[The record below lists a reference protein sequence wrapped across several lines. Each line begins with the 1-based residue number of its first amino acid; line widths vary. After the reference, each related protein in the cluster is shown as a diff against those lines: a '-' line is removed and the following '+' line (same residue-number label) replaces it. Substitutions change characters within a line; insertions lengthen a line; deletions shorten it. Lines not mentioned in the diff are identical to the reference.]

1 MKMAVEMARCR
12 WRSLP
17 GTSPSQGAEQ
27 TPVPDLGFAMAAAG
41 RSNVD
46 PNNVPLASLV
56 AQEENVDVNFIKN
69 NNFNN
74 NAYRNNSGN
83 NYRPYPSANGN
94 GYGNSYGNS
103 YNNNRSVPSG
113 LEAMLKEFISTQ
125 TAFNK
130 SVEEKLDKIDT
141 IASRVDRLA
150 SDVNL
155 LKLKVMPNNDLDNK
169 ITTTANAIQVRINE
183 NIRLMAELRARW
195 DREENEKLAKEN
207 NVAKVWTITTTSNAN
222 SSHVA
227 TPPTINGNIIG
238 VGNVSTPSAKRT
250 KLPEIAKT
258 AETACDKTAEIFSNL
273 GNNDPIAVAHNDLD
287 FDDCHISEVIK
298 FLQKLA
304 KSPNASAINLAF
316 TKHITNALIKARE
329 EKLKLETS
337 IPRKLEDGWEPIIK
351 MKFNDFECNALCDLG
366 ASISVMPKKIYDMLD
381 LPPLKNCYLDVN
393 LADNVKKKPLGRIDN
408 VHITVPSWRRNPWCC
423 AASHFATINLQ
434 RASWLLLVRL
444 NLGFI
449 LRENLPLCASYL
461 PLGVPNGRVHL
472 RISVNKEGSYRL
484 EVPIPSEFSAVDS
497 DFSSSDKEFSS
508 PRFIDTKA
516 SGKLAK
522 LFSDTSFES
531 YADSFISSDSDS
543 VDSFNFIDKSAAIG
557 KVFTNLYDGVTN
569 PDKNQY
575 SKYHQICAIE
585 EAGRAEPETS
595 RNGENKIPSAAA
607 SSTSVGAAARS
618 SSICEGGHP
627 QCSSSSSGAA
637 VPPSSSAKPGDWTAS
652 TVTKRDEKRSR
663 SLGLISSDEG
673 NVIFPAAEE
682 TRAPPM
688 KRSIGGFADEDDL
701 LDFDDAFIEPPPK
714 RVRSDAFRRRSFRS
728 FGSQGAPVAQ
738 ASTASSLSKGKDAPA
753 AAAAPSPDLRGV
765 ISSLEAFASQ
775 FTSLEA
781 DKIRLQEEAKSSSS
795 KLDGAI
801 KKAAVARQEVDS
813 LKEELNKLK
822 ERLKEEEAR
831 AAEKDELLRQSALAL
846 LEAANIPA
854 TALDKIP
861 SNSPANGA
869 STVLTAHQLT
879 RELLDKG
886 KGALARMHSMIFPK
900 ATQEKTL
907 GQLIDAFAV
916 DTKEVIEVFPVPS
929 FVDDSSGVL
938 PESDR
943 IQRMR
948 DRIAQMEKDLRSTYA
963 LAAIINKKSETAADV
978 ERYALTELHKAT
990 ESLNFIA
997 LNRAEESKRI
1007 HERVNALIE
1016 LSSAEEIFWR
1026 EHSKASAVAQ
1036 FQDRVQ
1042 QVHHFFDKCYRA
1054 MRVVWKTMF
1063 PLNAVP
1069 PTLLALMSE
1078 FGNARKIRDLVRAQ
1092 VFAGA
1097 KFTLALVLARYPSAG
1112 LLSIA
1117 NVTGDLEALYP
1128 KVLLPA
1134 NIIVDRLE
1142 KDSKVPEEKGTPQ
1155 G

>member
-1 MKMAVEMARCR
+1 M
-12 WRSLP
+12 
-17 GTSPSQGAEQ
+17 
-27 TPVPDLGFAMAAAG
+27 
-41 RSNVD
+41 
-46 PNNVPLASLV
+46 
-56 AQEENVDVNFIKN
+56 
-69 NNFNN
+69 
-74 NAYRNNSGN
+74 
-83 NYRPYPSANGN
+83 
-94 GYGNSYGNS
+94 
-103 YNNNRSVPSG
+103 
-113 LEAMLKEFISTQ
+113 
-125 TAFNK
+125 
-130 SVEEKLDKIDT
+130 
-141 IASRVDRLA
+141 
-150 SDVNL
+150 
-155 LKLKVMPNNDLDNK
+155 
-169 ITTTANAIQVRINE
+169 
-183 NIRLMAELRARW
+183 
-195 DREENEKLAKEN
+195 
-207 NVAKVWTITTTSNAN
+207 
-222 SSHVA
+222 
-227 TPPTINGNIIG
+227 
-238 VGNVSTPSAKRT
+238 
-250 KLPEIAKT
+250 
-258 AETACDKTAEIFSNL
+258 
-273 GNNDPIAVAHNDLD
+273 
-287 FDDCHISEVIK
+287 
-298 FLQKLA
+298 
-304 KSPNASAINLAF
+304 
-316 TKHITNALIKARE
+316 
-329 EKLKLETS
+329 
-337 IPRKLEDGWEPIIK
+337 
-351 MKFNDFECNALCDLG
+351 
-366 ASISVMPKKIYDMLD
+366 
-381 LPPLKNCYLDVN
+381 
-393 LADNVKKKPLGRIDN
+393 VKKKN
-408 VHITVPSWRRNPWCC
+408 
-423 AASHFATINLQ
+423 
-434 RASWLLLVRL
+434 
-444 NLGFI
+444 
-449 LRENLPLCASYL
+449 
-461 PLGVPNGRVHL
+461 
-472 RISVNKEGSYRL
+472 
-484 EVPIPSEFSAVDS
+484 
-497 DFSSSDKEFSS
+497 
-508 PRFIDTKA
+508 
-516 SGKLAK
+516 
-522 LFSDTSFES
+522 
-531 YADSFISSDSDS
+531 
-543 VDSFNFIDKSAAIG
+543 
-557 KVFTNLYDGVTN
+557 
-569 PDKNQY
+569 
-575 SKYHQICAIE
+575 
-585 EAGRAEPETS
+585 
-595 RNGENKIPSAAA
+595 PSAAA
-607 SSTSVGAAARS
+607 SSTSGGAAAKT
-618 SSICEGGHP
+618 SSILSKEGAP
-627 QCSSSSSGAA
+627 SAPPPA
-637 VPPSSSAKPGDWTAS
+637 PAPPAPPSSAAKPGDWIAS

-682 TRAPPM
+682 TRASPM

-714 RVRSDAFRRRSFRS
+714 RVRSDAVSPAAAAS
-728 FGSQGAPVAQ
+728 EASALKAAPVAQ

-753 AAAAPSPDLRGV
+753 AAAAPPSDLRGV

-846 LEAANIPA
+846 LEAADIPA

-861 SNSPANGA
+861 SNSPANGV

-879 RELLDKG
+879 RGLLDKG

-943 IQRMR
+943 IQRMK
-948 DRIAQMEKDLRSTYA
+948 DRITQMEKDLRSTYA
-963 LAAIINKKSETAADV
+963 LAAIINKKSEIAADV

-997 LNRAEESKRI
+997 LNRAEESKRV

-1026 EHSKASAVAQ
+1026 EHSKASTVAQ

-1042 QVHHFFDKCYRA
+1042 QVHHFFDKCYKA

-1078 FGNARKIRDLVRAQ
+1078 FG
-1092 VFAGA
+1092 
-1097 KFTLALVLARYPSAG
+1097 

-1117 NVTGDLEALYP
+1117 NATGTLEELYP

-1142 KDSKVPEEKGTPQ
+1142 KDSRVPEERGAPQ